1 MCNLTSVYL
10 QKKFHMIVIALVL
23 IGGVNW
29 LAVGVTGKD
38 LVRLVASPKVASV
51 VYIVVG
57 LAALGL
63 LFQRDIYL
71 PFLGET
77 LVPAGALA
85 PKSPQ
90 GANDQVTITTKPGAK
105 VIFWAS
111 EPNPT
116 AGAETPSWKEAYG
129 SYENSGVAVADDRGK
144 ALLRF
149 RGPPQ
154 AYSVPMHG
162 RLDPHVHF
170 RVADDNGFVGRVQTY
185 FLKDGRVEGF
195 ADMF

>member
-1 MCNLTSVYL
+1 MCNLTSMYM
-10 QKKFHMIVIALVL
+10 QKKFHMLVIALVL
-23 IGGVNW
+23 VGGVNW
-29 LAVGVTGKD
+29 LAVGVLGKD
-38 LVRLVASPKVASV
+38 LVRLVASPKVARV
-51 VYIVVG
+51 IYVIVG
-57 LAALGL
+57 LSALGL

-105 VIFWAS
+105 VVFWAS

-116 AGAETPSWKEAYG
+116 GKALPTWKEAYG
-129 SYENSGVAVADDRGK
+129 DYENSGVAVADDRGK

-154 AYSVPMHG
+154 AYSVPVHG
-162 RLDPHVHF
+162 RLEPHVHF
-170 RVADDNGFVGRVQTY
+170 RVAAPDGIMGRVQTY